1 ARPRA
6 CHAAEP
12 AAARRDPGRAA
23 ADGRRPDAGGPGRA
37 QSPHRDD
44 DPARGAHPSC
54 GGGAR
59 VPGRRAPS
67 RHCDCGRRAR
77 EGRARSRSRPIPPRR
92 GGALMLRIE
101 ERDLFCEAAPVLE
114 GISLVVDQGSI
125 VTVAGGAEA
134 GKTSLIRAIAGMHR
148 PARGSIRFRGT
159 EIAGLPSHRV
169 CNLGIGQVAQ
179 GRQIFATLSVNENLE
194 IGAMLPRARA
204 QRRQNRDRVYALF
217 STLAERS
224 RQSAGRLST
233 AQQQMLAIGRCLMG
247 APELVLFDEPTLG
260 LAPKEALAMLKTIPE
275 LNVEGLACLLADQN
289 VAVALKL
296 AARGYVLESGRI
308 ALAGSGSAL
317 LQDDRVRQAYLGF

>member
-1 ARPRA
+1 
-6 CHAAEP
+6 
-12 AAARRDPGRAA
+12 
-23 ADGRRPDAGGPGRA
+23 
-37 QSPHRDD
+37 
-44 DPARGAHPSC
+44 
-54 GGGAR
+54 
-59 VPGRRAPS
+59 
-67 RHCDCGRRAR
+67 
-77 EGRARSRSRPIPPRR
+77 
-92 GGALMLRIE
+92 MLRVE
-101 ERDLFCEAAPVLE
+101 ELDLFCGAAQVLE
-114 GISLVVDQGSI
+114 SISLVVDNGSI
-125 VTVAGGAEA
+125 VTVAGGTGA
-134 GKTSLIRAIAGMHR
+134 GKTSLIRAIAGMRH

-169 CNLGIGQVAQ
+169 ANLGIGQVAQ

-217 STLAERS
+217 PALAESS
-224 RQSAGRLST
+224 RQSAGRLSA

-260 LAPKEALAMLKTIPE
+260 LAPKEALATLKTIRE

>member
-1 ARPRA
+1 
-6 CHAAEP
+6 
-12 AAARRDPGRAA
+12 
-23 ADGRRPDAGGPGRA
+23 
-37 QSPHRDD
+37 
-44 DPARGAHPSC
+44 
-54 GGGAR
+54 
-59 VPGRRAPS
+59 
-67 RHCDCGRRAR
+67 
-77 EGRARSRSRPIPPRR
+77 
-92 GGALMLRIE
+92 MLRVE
-101 ERDLFCEAAPVLE
+101 ELDVFCGATQVLE
-114 GISLVVDQGSI
+114 GVSLVVDHGSI
-125 VTVAGGAEA
+125 VAVVGGAGA

-169 CNLGIGQVAQ
+169 ANLGIGQVAQ
-179 GRQIFATLSVNENLE
+179 GRQIFATLTVNENLE

-204 QRRQNRDRVYALF
+204 QRRQNRERVYALF

-260 LAPKEALAMLKTIPE
+260 LAPKEALAMLKTIRE

-289 VAVALKL
+289 VALSLRL
-296 AARGYVLESGRI
+296 AARGYVLEGGRI

-317 LQDDRVRQAYLGF
+317 LQDERVREAYLGL